1 MTTTIAS
8 PTDTDTE
15 FLECRCGTVA
25 LLTGLSLLAA
35 PPITLLPLTVTVG
48 CAILASVLRE
58 PRPTG
63 RPGPGCPVSTRGA
76 GASR

>member
-8 PTDTDTE
+8 PDADTE

-35 PPITLLPLTVTVG
+35 PPIALLPLTVTVG

-63 RPGPGCPVSTRGA
+63 RPGPRCRVSTRGA
-76 GASR
+76 GASK

>member
-8 PTDTDTE
+8 PDADTD
-15 FLECRCGTVA
+15 FLGCQCGTVA
-25 LLTGLSLLAA
+25 LLSLLAA
-35 PPITLLPLTVTVG
+35 PPITLLPLAVTVG

-63 RPGPGCPVSTRGA
+63 RPGPRCPVSTRGA

>member
-8 PTDTDTE
+8 PDADTE
-15 FLECRCGTVA
+15 SLECRCGTVA

-58 PRPTG
+58 PRPTD
-63 RPGPGCPVSTRGA
+63 RPGPGCPVSTPGA